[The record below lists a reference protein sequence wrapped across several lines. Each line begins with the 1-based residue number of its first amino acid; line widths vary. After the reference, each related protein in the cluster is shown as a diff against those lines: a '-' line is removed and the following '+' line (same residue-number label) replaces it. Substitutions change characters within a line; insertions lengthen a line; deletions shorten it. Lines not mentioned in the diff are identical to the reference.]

1 MVGKS
6 ALCFGGSL
14 PRLGQ
19 KSRKQTKE
27 SLQEKDKDRSD
38 NIADAS
44 GSNNTPPNSHSS
56 QETPPGSNK
65 SILSANNNSINTTS
79 ESTSSSC
86 ADNTANSYDSTRP
99 QPSASTHQAASDSN
113 SSSSGNGNSELP
125 KQRPGVP
132 RIIIPDGTSINL
144 STPPTTPRQQP
155 REIRSRQMPIPI
167 WPDRFI
173 QLRDRMRA
181 SGHMALFNRT
191 KPTAPTSTEH
201 DAQADH
207 AIAKE
212 PDTTAV
218 EEAETTPNT
227 AAQEAD
233 PVSTHLS
240 FSPAFGILGIPHYGD
255 GDGAESETSSQ
266 RRIWRDYDDD
276 NDEDESYGG
285 WCSKERWHHVFC
297 TLPGLTNTGKRLVTT
312 TLGLVVILALALT
325 ALGKI
330 RHPNRVSD
338 VIPESL
344 EGKVYE
350 AQVMVIED
358 FHNMLPNALE
368 KRQEG
373 KATKMPFWDHPLG
386 AGCFQQLC
394 EIEAWKEFIAFM
406 NPESFGIQLQQNW
419 PSLCSSC
426 IEISRN
432 KFVYRT
438 TVRVLGDLSQC
449 APTSSPPPPPA
460 RTPLP
465 QTSASTIQISSKTG
479 HVPPPSKKT
488 LPQHHGH
495 GTHTLKNPTVSKNT
509 SISPTRVP
517 DRKKVLLKRQVK
529 SPSRETFPA
538 LIIDPATFNNLT
550 EYDSVNAIQSME
562 QLRVQFRFVLCDD

>member
-1 MVGKS
+1 
-6 ALCFGGSL
+6 
-14 PRLGQ
+14 
-19 KSRKQTKE
+19 
-27 SLQEKDKDRSD
+27 
-38 NIADAS
+38 
-44 GSNNTPPNSHSS
+44 
-56 QETPPGSNK
+56 
-65 SILSANNNSINTTS
+65 
-79 ESTSSSC
+79 
-86 ADNTANSYDSTRP
+86 
-99 QPSASTHQAASDSN
+99 
-113 SSSSGNGNSELP
+113 
-125 KQRPGVP
+125 
-132 RIIIPDGTSINL
+132 
-144 STPPTTPRQQP
+144 
-155 REIRSRQMPIPI
+155 
-167 WPDRFI
+167 
-173 QLRDRMRA
+173 
-181 SGHMALFNRT
+181 MALFNRT

-218 EEAETTPNT
+218 EAETTPNT

-255 GDGAESETSSQ
+255 GDESETSSQ
-266 RRIWRDYDDD
+266 RRIWRDYDGD

-285 WCSKERWHHVFC
+285 WCSKERWYHVFC

-358 FHNMLPNALE
+358 FHDRLPNALE

-449 APTSSPPPPPA
+449 APTSSPPLPRAP
-460 RTPLP
+460 TPLP

-479 HVPPPSKKT
+479 HVPPRSKKT
-488 LPQHHGH
+488 LPQHHGQ

-517 DRKKVLLKRQVK
+517 DRKKILLKRQVK
-529 SPSRETFPA
+529 PPSRETFPA